1 MRITG
6 GEFGGRI
13 LKVPKSDAIRP
24 TQDRVREALFN
35 IIQFE
40 VPGADFLDLFA
51 GSGAVGIEALSRGA
65 KSATFVEQDRR
76 HFSVLGENVGMVSC
90 APGQYAADKP
100 FNFSTFQLFNRPC
113 RRLSLDRVLF
123 RAWLF
128 DCVCRSAVCA
138 WRGEG
143 LCERPR
149 DACRSRGG
157 ASGRAIRR
165 RDDGGPEG
173 RGDARLGACPRPDL
187 RQDPPMP
194 LAAPR
199 CGVKKKAFGD
209 CRRPFSHL
217 TAMRVTRPSDWLRSG
232 FRRAWNPCT

>member
-76 HFSVLGENVGMVSC
+76 HMPVLLENLRLVSHSGSSQL
-90 APGQYAADKP
+90 ANLSTFQP
-100 FNFSTFQLFNRPC
+100 FNFSTVLADVYRWIASYSGPGFSIAFADPPYALGEERGYASVLATLAERGVVRPGGLFIAEMTAVQEAEETPLWELVRDRTYGKTRLC
-113 RRLSLDRVLF
+113 LWRRLV
-123 RAWLF
+123 A
-128 DCVCRSAVCA
+128 
-138 WRGEG
+138 E
-143 LCERPR
+143 
-149 DACRSRGG
+149 
-157 ASGRAIRR
+157 
-165 RDDGGPEG
+165 
-173 RGDARLGACPRPDL
+173 
-187 RQDPPMP
+187 
-194 LAAPR
+194 
-199 CGVKKKAFGD
+199 
-209 CRRPFSHL
+209 
-217 TAMRVTRPSDWLRSG
+217 
-232 FRRAWNPCT
+232 